1 MKKIVWIL
9 SYPKS
14 GNTFLRILLS
24 TYFFSFDGVF
34 NQKFLDK
41 IKEYPRDFFELA
53 LENSIEKELNSWDE
67 KYRKISSNNYDYIF
81 LKTHLANVKVNNSSR
96 LIKDNFTK
104 CILYIYRDPRN
115 IVSSLSEF
123 FNIKIEEAIEYIT
136 KKNNIIFSDHKNLK
150 LSKGFTPIL
159 DWESNFLSYEI
170 DSENIPTM
178 FIKYENLVNNT
189 QSEFF
194 KILKFLKKFIN
205 FDIKLE
211 KIKRILE
218 STKFNNLIKIEK
230 NEGFREKTKMGVKM
244 EKSQFFS
251 KGISRNYRELLN
263 FDEQRQ
269 ITKAF
274 KATMEK
280 LEYK

>member
-1 MKKIVWIL
+1 
-9 SYPKS
+9 
-14 GNTFLRILLS
+14 
-24 TYFFSFDGVF
+24 
-34 NQKFLDK
+34 
-41 IKEYPRDFFELA
+41 
-53 LENSIEKELNSWDE
+53 
-67 KYRKISSNNYDYIF
+67 
-81 LKTHLANVKVNNSSR
+81 
-96 LIKDNFTK
+96 
-104 CILYIYRDPRN
+104 
-115 IVSSLSEF
+115 
-123 FNIKIEEAIEYIT
+123 
-136 KKNNIIFSDHKNLK
+136 
-150 LSKGFTPIL
+150 
-159 DWESNFLSYEI
+159 
-170 DSENIPTM
+170 M

-194 KILKFLKKFIN
+194 KILKFLKKFVN
-205 FDIKLE
+205 FDIKHE
-211 KIKRILE
+211 KIIRILE

>member
-1 MKKIVWIL
+1 M
-9 SYPKS
+9 
-14 GNTFLRILLS
+14 
-24 TYFFSFDGVF
+24 
-34 NQKFLDK
+34 
-41 IKEYPRDFFELA
+41 
-53 LENSIEKELNSWDE
+53 
-67 KYRKISSNNYDYIF
+67 
-81 LKTHLANVKVNNSSR
+81 
-96 LIKDNFTK
+96 
-104 CILYIYRDPRN
+104 
-115 IVSSLSEF
+115 
-123 FNIKIEEAIEYIT
+123 
-136 KKNNIIFSDHKNLK
+136 K

-170 DSENIPTM
+170 DSKNIPTM

-194 KILKFLKKFIN
+194 KILKFLKKFIS

-211 KIKRILE
+211 KITRILE

-280 LEYK
+280 LE

>member
-1 MKKIVWIL
+1 
-9 SYPKS
+9 
-14 GNTFLRILLS
+14 
-24 TYFFSFDGVF
+24 
-34 NQKFLDK
+34 
-41 IKEYPRDFFELA
+41 
-53 LENSIEKELNSWDE
+53 
-67 KYRKISSNNYDYIF
+67 
-81 LKTHLANVKVNNSSR
+81 
-96 LIKDNFTK
+96 
-104 CILYIYRDPRN
+104 
-115 IVSSLSEF
+115 
-123 FNIKIEEAIEYIT
+123 
-136 KKNNIIFSDHKNLK
+136 
-150 LSKGFTPIL
+150 
-159 DWESNFLSYEI
+159 
-170 DSENIPTM
+170 M

-194 KILKFLKKFIN
+194 KILKFLKKFIG

-211 KIKRILE
+211 KITRILE

-280 LEYK
+280 LE